1 MTGDA
6 RNIEETQRRIWYR
19 QLNWTVHADIA
30 RRHFETVAREALNDK
45 YFEFLY
51 VTQDKG
57 ERQLQL
63 FAGAHPVG
71 TVRTIWDGQGG
82 LRRERPYVEKGAALA
97 MSQSIRGE
105 VAVFLY
111 PYESEKHGRKEKLI
125 VWGVFDDPAKLTDAR
140 LRRMTKDFFTY
151 VRVSSVHFTASFS
164 DNLRINWL
172 VLRSHRY
179 DEQGLL
185 KLILSH
191 PMLLALGLL
200 GSLAS
205 IWSLAQAFSR

>member
-1 MTGDA
+1 MT
-6 RNIEETQRRIWYR
+6 NIEETRRRIWYR

-30 RRHFETVAREALNDK
+30 RRHFEAVARKAENDR
-45 YFEFLY
+45 YFELLY

-71 TVRTIWDGQGG
+71 TVPTVWHQHGG
-82 LRRERPYVEKGAALA
+82 LKRQRPYVEKGAALV

-111 PYESEKHGRKEKLI
+111 PYESEEHSRKEKLI
-125 VWGVFDDPAKLTDAR
+125 VWGVFDDPAKITDAR
-140 LRRMTKDFFTY
+140 LRRMTRDFFTY
-151 VRVSSVHFTASFS
+151 IRVSSLHFTPSFS
-164 DNLRINWL
+164 DSFRINWL
-172 VLRSHRY
+172 LLRSHRY
-179 DEQGLL
+179 DEQGVL
-185 KLILSH
+185 KLIVTH
-191 PMLLALGLL
+191 PLLLAVGLL

-205 IWSLAQAFSR
+205 IWGLAQALSK